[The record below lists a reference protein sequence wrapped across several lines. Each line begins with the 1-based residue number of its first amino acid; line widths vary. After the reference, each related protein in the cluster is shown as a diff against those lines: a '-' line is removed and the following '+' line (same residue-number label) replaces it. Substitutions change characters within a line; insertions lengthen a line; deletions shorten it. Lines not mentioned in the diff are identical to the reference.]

1 MNNKFFKQ
9 SFNTVIIASS
19 ILFSVTG
26 SAQLDLRVMG
36 DDGISHNLE
45 FHDASGASIPIG
57 GSGDISGSP
66 LFKDQWG
73 FAIIQLKN
81 GLTFSDSTVGF
92 SLYNGRLF
100 FKKED
105 KIYSVDYPVKAF
117 LLEYTEDS
125 NQEKG
130 FRFKNGFPLINE
142 NDSLTFYEILFG
154 GTSFKLLKLL
164 HKKVQET
171 YNYGIANRRGY
182 SLYQEYFIFLPKED
196 KMIALGINPTVKIL
210 RKKLPKFSD
219 QIKSYS
225 STHKLDAKN
234 DDNLIQLFS
243 FLDREALNKS
253 YAYQF

>member
-9 SFNTVIIASS
+9 YFNAVFVAIC
-19 ILFSVTG
+19 ILFSETG
-26 SAQLDLRVMG
+26 SAQLSLKLMG
-36 DDGISHNLE
+36 DDGIPHNLE
-45 FHDASGASIPIG
+45 FHDASGTSIPIG
-57 GSGDISGSP
+57 DRGDIGGSP

-73 FAIIQLKN
+73 FAILHLKN

-117 LLEYTEDS
+117 LFEFAEDS
-125 NQEKG
+125 DKEKI
-130 FRFKNGFPLINE
+130 FRFQNGFPIINE

-164 HKKVQET
+164 NKKVHET
-171 YNYGIANRRGY
+171 YDYGVATRRVY
-182 SLYQEYFIFLPKED
+182 YLYQQYFIFLPNKNI
-196 KMIALGINPTVKIL
+196 MIDLGINPTVKNL

-219 QIKSYS
+219 QIKSYG
-225 STHKLDAKN
+225 STHKLDSKN

-243 FLDREALNKS
+243 FLDWEALNKS